1 KPVQKPEEV
10 GTVANRRHIVQ
21 LDNLPQSRVQ
31 FQQVEAF
38 LFVIHHDPKG
48 IDLKESTGY
57 AEGIQ
62 GIAQGPSAVAAFQYT
77 EPIVIS
83 LEDKA
88 AVGFQGLHTPG
99 SPEVGNQLGPL
110 PLDREGAV
118 IVSAEDG
125 PLHQLQAPYLT
136 LGAPNQLKVVGAVDP
151 AGEQSLIGA
160 QVHMAVVL
168 QGRIDQSDL
177 PQFIHIFA

>member
-1 KPVQKPEEV
+1 
-10 GTVANRRHIVQ
+10 
-21 LDNLPQSRVQ
+21 
-31 FQQVEAF
+31 
-38 LFVIHHDPKG
+38 
-48 IDLKESTGY
+48 
-57 AEGIQ
+57 
-62 GIAQGPSAVAAFQYT
+62 
-77 EPIVIS
+77 
-83 LEDKA
+83 
-88 AVGFQGLHTPG
+88 HTPG

-177 PQFIHIFA
+177 PQFIHIFAEGGMEVDHRDPVVQSQPQVVVHILKKGKYRIVAESLGLVDVVDQTTLCIQVIEAVGYT